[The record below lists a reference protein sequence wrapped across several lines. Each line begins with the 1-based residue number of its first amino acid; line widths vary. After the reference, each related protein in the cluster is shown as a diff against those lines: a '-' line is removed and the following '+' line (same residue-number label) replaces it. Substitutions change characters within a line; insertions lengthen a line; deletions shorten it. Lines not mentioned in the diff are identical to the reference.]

1 MKFYDKNRNEHD
13 TQIGAFFTNIK
24 NKFVKKDE
32 KDLVI
37 YDTDGNDEK
46 DDVDV
51 SIEDVKTFNANPW
64 D

>member
-13 TQIGAFFTNIK
+13 TQVGVFFTNIK

-32 KDLVI
+32 KELVI
-37 YDTDGNDEK
+37 YDTDENDEK
-46 DDVDV
+46 VDDDVV
-51 SIEDVKTFNANPW
+51 IEDVKTFNANPW